1 MKGKD
6 KRGAERVRVTGEL
19 RGDMMVFQPMLVRDI
34 SSGGVTI
41 ETLFPLQ
48 IESLH
53 DLRLTLGKTSIVVK
67 GRVVHSSSSD
77 GDQNIVSYRSGFEL
91 VDPSPSVSRV
101 IKEFLE
107 AVRADRRGV

>member
-6 KRGAERVRVTGEL
+6 KRGAERVLVTGEL

-41 ETLFPLQ
+41 ETLFPLR

-53 DLRLTLGKTSIVVK
+53 DLRLTLGKTSVVVK
-67 GRVVHSSSSD
+67 GRVVHSRSSD
-77 GDQNIVSYRSGFEL
+77 GGQHIVSYRSGFEL
-91 VDPSPSVSRV
+91 VDPSPSASRV
-101 IKEFLE
+101 IEEFLE

>member
-6 KRGAERVRVTGEL
+6 KRGAERVLVTGEL

-41 ETLFPLQ
+41 ETLFPLR

-53 DLRLTLGKTSIVVK
+53 DLRLTLGKTSVVVK
-67 GRVVHSSSSD
+67 GRVVHSRSSD
-77 GDQNIVSYRSGFEL
+77 GGQHIVSYRSGFEL
-91 VDPSPSVSRV
+91 VDPSPSASRV
-101 IKEFLE
+101 IEEYLE